1 LTWAALR
8 LSVIHQT
15 VAVLMLRQQVDA
27 GQVMPAPLV

>member
-15 VAVLMLRQQVDA
+15 VAVSMLRQQADA
-27 GQVMPAPLV
+27 GLVMPAPVV